1 MGKKF
6 KKSKR
11 LVKLKKKNKVIDA
24 NFRIILHNNWYMHR
38 N

>member
-6 KKSKR
+6 EKSKR
-11 LVKLKKKNKVIDA
+11 LVKLKKKKVIDA
-24 NFRIILHNNWYMHR
+24 NFRIILHNNWYMHK